1 MFSFERLRR
10 QPRNFQR
17 FTGLKVEQFEA
28 LVSEL
33 RRVYSKVQQAR
44 LKKTNR
50 QRKVGG
56 GRTFELGLEE
66 RLLLTLM
73 YLRLYVS
80 QTLLGYMF
88 DLDDS
93 NVSREINERM
103 MPSLKEVLPL
113 PMQEELLTPAVQ
125 KQAKKRIGSLDELL
139 KAYPEFKDILV
150 DATEQEVPKP
160 KEKLARKQRYSGK
173 KKRHTLKSQVAVSH
187 RLVLHLS
194 KHVPGSVHDFSLLR
208 ATGVVYPIQAHGR
221 KLRLDKGY
229 EGVED
234 AYPAADIAKPKR
246 AQRNHELNL
255 LEKFFNQLLSSLRMP
270 VEHTLA
276 FLQKFNILAGLYR
289 GPIHRYDDTFLI
301 VAGLSNFRILNK
313 LAW

>member
-1 MFSFERLRR
+1 MFTVKRLSR
-10 QPRNFQR
+10 QPKHFQS
-17 FTGLKVEQFEA
+17 FTGLKVEPFQELVAA
-28 LVSEL
+28 LSP
-33 RRVYSKVQQAR
+33 VYAKLQRER
-44 LKKTNR
+44 LKKVKR

-56 GRTFELGLEE
+56 GRKFELGLEE
-66 RLLLTLM
+66 RLLLTLI

-93 NVSREINERM
+93 NVSREINQRM
-103 MPSLKEVLPL
+103 IPSLKAVLPI
-113 PMQEELLTPAVQ
+113 PMQEELLTPSVQ
-125 KQAKKRIGSLDELL
+125 AHAKKRIGTLKELL
-139 KAYPEFKDILV
+139 EAHPEFKEILV
-150 DATEQEVPKP
+150 DATDQEVPKP
-160 KEKLARKQRYSGK
+160 KDKLKRKQRYSGK
-173 KKRHTLKSQVAVSH
+173 KKQHTLKSQVTVSN

-208 ATGVVYPIQAHGR
+208 ATGVVYSVQAQQR

-234 AYPAADIAKPKR
+234 AYPDADIAKPKR
-246 AQRNHELNL
+246 AQRNHPLTP
-255 LEKFFNQLLSSLRMP
+255 LEKLFNHLLSSLRMP

-276 FLQKFNILAGLYR
+276 FLQKFSILAGVYR
-289 GPIHRYDDTFLI
+289 GPPHRYDDTFLV
-301 VAGLSNFRILNK
+301 VAGLSNFRTMNS

>member
-1 MFSFERLRR
+1 MFTVKRLSR
-10 QPRNFQR
+10 QPKHFQT
-17 FTGLKVEQFEA
+17 FTGLNVEQFEKI
-28 LVSEL
+28 VKEL
-33 RRVYSKVQQAR
+33 RAVYGKIHR
-44 LKKTNR
+44 EGLKKVKR
-50 QRKVGG
+50 QRKRGG
-56 GRTFELGLEE
+56 GRKFELELEE

-88 DLDDS
+88 DIDDS
-93 NVSREINERM
+93 NVSREINRRM
-103 MPSLKEVLPL
+103 MPSLKQVLPI
-113 PMQEELLTPAVQ
+113 PMQDELLLPKVQ
-125 KQAKKRIGSLDELL
+125 THAKKRIGTLKELL
-139 KAYPEFKDILV
+139 EAHPEFKEVLV

-160 KEKLARKQRYSGK
+160 TDKLARKQRYSGK
-173 KKRHTLKSQVAVSH
+173 KKQHTLKSQVTVSN

-208 ATGVVYPIQAHGR
+208 ASGVVYSVQAQQR

-234 AYPAADIAKPKR
+234 AYPDADIAKPQR
-246 AQRNHELNL
+246 AQRNHPLNP
-255 LEKFFNQLLSSLRMP
+255 LEKLFNQLLSSLRMP

-276 FLQKFNILAGLYR
+276 FLQKFSVLAGIYR
-289 GPIHRYDDTFLI
+289 GPTHHYDDTFLV
-301 VAGLSNFRILNK
+301 VAGLSNFRTLNK

>member
-1 MFSFERLRR
+1 MLVTE
-10 QPRNFQR
+10 
-17 FTGLKVEQFEA
+17 LKP
-28 LVSEL
+28 
-33 RRVYSKVQQAR
+33 VYAKLQKER
-44 LKKTNR
+44 LKKANR
-50 QRKVGG
+50 QRKAGG
-56 GRTFELGLEE
+56 GRKFELGMEE
-66 RLLLTLM
+66 RVLLTLM

-103 MPSLKEVLPL
+103 MPSLKEVLPV
-113 PMQEELLTPAVQ
+113 PMQEEMLSSSVQ
-125 KQAKKRIGSLDELL
+125 AHAKKRIGTLKELL
-139 KAYPEFKDILV
+139 EAYPEFKDILV

-160 KEKLARKQRYSGK
+160 KAKLARKQRYSGK
-173 KKRHTLKSQVAVSH
+173 KKQHTLKSQVAVSK

-194 KHVPGSVHDFSLLR
+194 RHVPGSVHDFSLLR
-208 ATGVVYPIQAHGR
+208 ATGIVYTLQDQQR
-221 KLRLDKGY
+221 NVRLDKGY

-234 AYPAADIAKPKR
+234 TYPDAVIAKPKR
-246 AQRNHELNL
+246 AGRNHPLDP
-255 LEKFFNQLLSSLRMP
+255 LEKLYNQLLSSLRMP

-289 GPIHRYDDTFLI
+289 GPIHRYDDTFLV
-301 VAGLSNFRILNK
+301 VAGLSNFRIMDK